1 MEQLE
6 LFDFTATGLA
16 AGVDEAGRGPLAGP
30 VCAAAVILG
39 EDFDVSILDDS
50 KKLSGESR
58 ERIAPIIKE
67 KAIDYAVV
75 FRDVDEI
82 GRLNILGATL
92 DAMRECIE
100 TLAGRNDLCLVQ
112 VDGNRRPP
120 TPSLPDLSVQTI
132 VKGDAKIPAIMAAS
146 ILAKTERDRLMVEYD
161 RLYPQYGFA
170 VNKGYGTA
178 AHREAILRFGPCP
191 IHRPL
196 FLRKILRSGQ
206 E

>member
-82 GRLNILGATL
+82 GRQNILGATL

-146 ILAKTERDRLMVEYD
+146 ILAKTERDRIMVEYD

-170 VNKGYGTA
+170 VKKGNKELLQKLNQGIKLVKENGGYDRVVKEHLGG
-178 AHREAILRFGPCP
+178 L
-191 IHRPL
+191 
-196 FLRKILRSGQ
+196 K
-206 E
+206 